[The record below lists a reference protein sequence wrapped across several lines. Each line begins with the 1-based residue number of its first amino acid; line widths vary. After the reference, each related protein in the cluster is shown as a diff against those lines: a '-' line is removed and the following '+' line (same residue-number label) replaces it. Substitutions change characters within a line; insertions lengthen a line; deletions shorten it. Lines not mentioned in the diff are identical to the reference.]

1 MKDMENGGDV
11 GPGPSAGREKRN
23 VKKTLN
29 FMTEKG
35 ICEKERHVI
44 TIRQNDYMNVQKT
57 HS

>member
-1 MKDMENGGDV
+1 MENGGDV
-11 GPGPSAGREKRN
+11 GPGPSVGREKRN
-23 VKKTLN
+23 IKKTLN